1 MTRARDQLVEITTI
15 ANRLLDDWHR
25 FVETSEDLAHASDRL
40 GVHGG
45 DTPDPTIAGVY
56 ANTTIS
62 EAESSIAEALGV
74 LKQAEKMV
82 TGVTREHPET
92 ARHVDAAKRA
102 ARCADP
108 VCDDNAVKD
117 GYCFRHWAAS
127 RAS

>member
-1 MTRARDQLVEITTI
+1 MNPRHQLRQITDI
-15 ANRLLDDWHR
+15 
-25 FVETSEDLAHASDRL
+25 AHALLTDWTSYSETIGDLVATGDRL

-56 ANTTIS
+56 ANQQWTETCTQ
-62 EAESSIAEALGV
+62 IAEALGI
-74 LKQAEKMV
+74 LKIVEQAV
-82 TGVTREHPET
+82 TGVTKHHPET
-92 ARHVDAAKRA
+92 ARLVDAAVRA

-117 GYCFRHWAAS
+117 GYCFRHWQQQ